1 MCLGECMVPMVG
13 QKISKD
19 VRAKVVAKDA
29 LKHAETIRIG
39 NDWEMSP
46 PSPSTYK
53 MVPGCFRFV
62 GCQPLMVCQN
72 WQAKNRANEYLG
84 PNVHSWLTQTLKSL
98 DPSLHCD
105 AACCWP
111 LR

>member
-1 MCLGECMVPMVG
+1 MCLGEWMVPMVG

-46 PSPSTYK
+46 SPSTYK

-62 GCQPLMVCQN
+62 GCQPLMV
-72 WQAKNRANEYLG
+72 
-84 PNVHSWLTQTLKSL
+84 
-98 DPSLHCD
+98 
-105 AACCWP
+105 
-111 LR
+111 